1 MYKLYTRAGSGGF
14 VVEAALEM
22 AGAPFE
28 RINVIKGVAPDE
40 QFASISPL
48 GQVPALVLPEGGS
61 MTESAAMCQLIAER
75 FPNAGLA
82 PQPGAPERA
91 DFLRWMAFLT
101 SVMYPAILRI
111 YYAPRYSADANG
123 ADGVRLAAVAETD
136 RGFGVIEDA
145 LEGRQ
150 WLTGERMSIADVYL
164 LMLAYWHPE
173 PGKAA
178 ASWPNIQRVCSMLR
192 DVPAIKDLNVR
203 HELW

>member
-28 RINVIKGVAPDE
+28 RVNVIKGINPDE
-40 QFASISPL
+40 QFGKISPL
-48 GQVPALVLPEGGS
+48 GQVPALVLPEGQS

-75 FPNAGLA
+75 FPNAKLA
-82 PQPGAPERA
+82 PPPGAAGRA
-91 DFLRWMAFLT
+91 DFLRWMTFLT
-101 SVMYPAILRI
+101 SVMYPVILRI
-111 YYAPRYSADANG
+111 YYAPRYSADPNG
-123 ADGVRLAAVAETD
+123 ADGVKTAAIAEAD
-136 RGFGVIEDA
+136 RGFGVVEAA

-150 WLTGERMSIADVYL
+150 WLAGERMSIVDVYL

-178 ASWPNIQRVCSMLR
+178 AAWPNIQRVCKMLR
-192 DVPAIKDLNVR
+192 DVPVIKDLNIR